1 MGSMKQAGRGR
12 QVRPD
17 LERGVVVAI
26 DLAKDSF
33 EYGCFRRDLA
43 ARTRRGSQDE
53 AGFVGLEA
61 ALRRLQEQGLE
72 VWVGYEPTG
81 PYGQCLLAWLGAR
94 GWKVVA
100 VSPFHVARSKEVR
113 DNSPA
118 KSDQKD
124 PQVIADLVW
133 SGCYFQPR
141 RLEGAYAELRVLSRE
156 WESLRGERTA
166 LRNEFQSEL
175 MVWFPELGRLFRDR
189 LAKSVRA
196 VVRGYPRAPEVSA
209 GGLRRLRAVLRKGTQ
224 GRCVHRAEEILA
236 AAARSVAPAAGQAA
250 RQARLLRLLARVEL
264 VEQQQGQLLQVM
276 EQLLTETEEAPWLQS
291 VPQMGTITVA
301 GLLGECGRLR
311 DFPRAEA
318 LEKFVGLNLYHQSSG
333 QYRGAAHISKRGRS
347 TARYLLCQA
356 ALRQTRRGGVYQ
368 AEAQAFREH
377 GKKAGQIRVALA
389 RKLLGLLYALVRER
403 RNYVVR
409 SASGAEAEGGHVIP
423 GGAPARKAA

>member
-1 MGSMKQAGRGR
+1 MKQAGRGR

-43 ARTRRGSQDE
+43 ARTRRGSQSE
-53 AGFVGLEA
+53 AGFEKLETVLLGL
-61 ALRRLQEQGLE
+61 REQGLE

-94 GWKVVA
+94 GWKVVG

-156 WESLRGERTA
+156 WESLRGERTG
-166 LRNEFQSEL
+166 LRNELHSEL
-175 MVWFPELGRLFRDR
+175 TVWFPELPRLFQDP

-196 VVRGYPRAPEVSA
+196 VVQGYRHVGQVQM
-209 GGLRRLRAVLRKGTQ
+209 GGVRRLRAVLRKGTQ
-224 GRCVHRAEEILA
+224 GRCGHRAEGIFA
-236 AAARSVAPAAGQAA
+236 AAQHSVAVEAGQEA
-250 RQARLLRLLARVEL
+250 RWGRLQRLLERLEALERH
-264 VEQQQGQLLQVM
+264 QGQVLEGM
-276 EQLLTETEEAPWLQS
+276 EKWLAETEEAPWLLS
-291 VPQMGTITVA
+291 VPQVGTVTAA
-301 GLLGECGRLR
+301 GLLGECGALR

-318 LEKFVGLNLYHQSSG
+318 LEKFVGLNLCQSASG
-333 QYRGAAHISKRGRS
+333 QWRGRTHISKRGGA

-356 ALRQTRRGGVYQ
+356 AMRQTRRDGLYQ
-368 AEAQAFREH
+368 AQAQAFRAR
-377 GKKAGQIRVALA
+377 GKQPGQIRVALA
-389 RKLLGLLYALVRER
+389 RKLLGLLFALVREQ

-423 GGAPARKAA
+423 QGAPQRLAA